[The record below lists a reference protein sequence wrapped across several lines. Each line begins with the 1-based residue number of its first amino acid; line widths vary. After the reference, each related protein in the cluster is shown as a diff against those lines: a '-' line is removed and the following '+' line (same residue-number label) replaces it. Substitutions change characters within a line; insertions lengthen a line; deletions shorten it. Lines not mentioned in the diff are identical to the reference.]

1 MDFIQLAAARY
12 SCRSYTGQ
20 PVSREDLDACAKAAC
35 LAPSAR
41 NSQPWRIILV
51 DDPAVVAN
59 VREQTSDEEL
69 KLNLFTQKAMAF
81 AVFVNERIPYTPV
94 NRGKMKGDNYTKSD
108 IGGAV
113 ACFCLEAAERGI
125 GSCII
130 GSFSADGVKKL
141 LGIPAEKGLDLIV
154 ALGHPADGKIPG
166 KNRRPM
172 EEVVFYNGYPG

>member
-51 DDPAVVAN
+51 DDPEVVAK

-81 AVFVNERIPYTPV
+81 AVFAEETAMSASCSAVGSIFMAQSANTATP
-94 NRGKMKGDNYTKSD
+94 S
-108 IGGAV
+108 
-113 ACFCLEAAERGI
+113 
-125 GSCII
+125 
-130 GSFSADGVKKL
+130 
-141 LGIPAEKGLDLIV
+141 GL
-154 ALGHPADGKIPG
+154 
-166 KNRRPM
+166 
-172 EEVVFYNGYPG
+172 

>member
-12 SCRSYTGQ
+12 SCRSYTDQ

-51 DDPAVVAN
+51 DDPEVVAK

-81 AVFVNERIPYTPV
+81 AVS
-94 NRGKMKGDNYTKSD
+94 M
-108 IGGAV
+108 
-113 ACFCLEAAERGI
+113 AEPPPR
-125 GSCII
+125 
-130 GSFSADGVKKL
+130 AT
-141 LGIPAEKGLDLIV
+141 
-154 ALGHPADGKIPG
+154 
-166 KNRRPM
+166 
-172 EEVVFYNGYPG
+172 